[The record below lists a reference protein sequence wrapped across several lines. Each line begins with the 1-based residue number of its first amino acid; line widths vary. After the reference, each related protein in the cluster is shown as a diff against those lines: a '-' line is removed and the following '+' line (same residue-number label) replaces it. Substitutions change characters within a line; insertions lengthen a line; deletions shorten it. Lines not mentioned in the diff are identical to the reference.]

1 VQCVRFPQKAQQHIV
16 QQAVSHTGKPSI
28 HKVNTDFTA
37 TGKHDKKYI
46 LRAREKYLQTNGNM
60 KYFHAEK
67 IVTQSRDRLQDTFII
82 KQEFQKLSLSLF
94 SPDMSTDV
102 LSVIKK

>member
-16 QQAVSHTGKPSI
+16 QQAVSHIGKPSI

-37 TGKHDKKYI
+37 TEKHDKKYI
-46 LRAREKYLQTNGNM
+46 LRARQTNGNM

-67 IVTQSRDRLQDTFII
+67 IVTQSGDRLQDTFIV
-82 KQEFQKLSLSLF
+82 KQEYQEFSLSLVF
-94 SPDMSTDV
+94 PDNNLHSCLWM
-102 LSVIKK
+102 L